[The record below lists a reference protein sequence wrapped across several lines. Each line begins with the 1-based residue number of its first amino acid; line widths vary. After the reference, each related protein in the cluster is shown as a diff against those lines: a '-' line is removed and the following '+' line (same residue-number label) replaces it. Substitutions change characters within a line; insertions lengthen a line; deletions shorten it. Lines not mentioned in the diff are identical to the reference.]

1 MEYYKLN
8 NLGDKKPCPIAMVV
22 EISSNMAINIYFTIY
37 GIKLALYFLEVY
49 KRREDIKWKAKP

>member
-49 KRREDIKWKAKP
+49 KRREDIK